1 MLENE
6 FYIADLITKH
16 LKRAL
21 NTDENEELDLW
32 LNSDADHRKFF
43 ATLVDNENLQTELQ
57 KYFSV
62 DKDQLWAQVKSGIA
76 IYPVK
81 TRKNTIKLWYRIS
94 LTAAAVLIMC
104 SALFIFYNEKSG
116 QNSADYSSLIPP
128 GHMGAT
134 LTLANGKKIKLS
146 DMGNEQLA
154 VEAGV
159 RVTKTDRGEL
169 IYQILDDASNPDAAD
184 RLNTLSTSNGE
195 AYMVILPDGSKVWLN
210 AGSIL
215 RYPVSFRHSS
225 TRNVRLD
232 GEAYFEIAK
241 DKSHPFLVASRSQEI
256 KVLGTHFNIN
266 SYANESSVTTTLIEG
281 SIELT
286 TGRTKHVLTPG
297 QQAINTA
304 DSVQVSKANV
314 ESVVDWK
321 SGDFYLDH
329 IRFKTAL
336 RKLER
341 WYNIQFIYDVSIS
354 DDMLAGGWIS
364 RNSQLSTVLRLI
376 EKSGQVNFKFEGNK
390 IYVSKQ

>member
-6 FYIADLITKH
+6 FYIAELITKS
-16 LKRAL
+16 LKVTL
-21 NTDENEELDLW
+21 NTDENKELDLW
-32 LNSDADHRKFF
+32 LNSNADHMKFF
-43 ATLVDNENLQTELQ
+43 ATLVDNENLHTELQ
-57 KYFSV
+57 NYFSV
-62 DKDQLWAQVKSGIA
+62 DKDQLWAQVKSGIT
-76 IYPVK
+76 IYPLK

-94 LTAAAVLIMC
+94 LAAAAVLIVC
-104 SALFIFYNEKSG
+104 SALFVFYNQKSL
-116 QNSADYSSLIPP
+116 QNSADFSSRIPP
-128 GHMGAT
+128 GHLGAT

-146 DMGNEQLA
+146 DTGNEQLA

-159 RVTKTDRGEL
+159 RVTKTNRGVL
-169 IYQILDDASNPDAAD
+169 IYQIMDDAANSDAAD
-184 RLNTLSTSNGE
+184 QLNILSTSNGE
-195 AYMVILPDGSKVWLN
+195 SYIVILPDGSKVWLN

-215 RYPVSFRHSS
+215 RYPVSFRHST

-241 DKSHPFLVASRSQEI
+241 DKSHPFLVQSRGQQI

-286 TGRTKHVLTPG
+286 TAKTKHILTPG
-297 QQAINTA
+297 QQAITNA
-304 DSVQVSKANV
+304 VSVQLTIADI

-341 WYNIQFIYDVSIS
+341 WYNIEFIYDASIS
-354 DDMLAGGWIS
+354 DDMLSGGWIS
-364 RNSQLSTVLRLI
+364 RGSQLSTVLRLI
-376 EKSGQVNFKFEGNK
+376 EKSGQVNFKIEGKK